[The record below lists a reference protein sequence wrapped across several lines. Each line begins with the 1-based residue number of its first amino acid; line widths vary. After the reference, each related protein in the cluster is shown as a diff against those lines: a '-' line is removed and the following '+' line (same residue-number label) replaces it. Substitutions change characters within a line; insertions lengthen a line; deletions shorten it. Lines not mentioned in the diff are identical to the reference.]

1 MPSSYQVFVKSQ
13 MSGKKFKSRS
23 EANQYM
29 KSVAVKWKSHKKDGG
44 SLFGDIAGEVLSGA
58 SNVSRKYL

>member
-1 MPSSYQVFVKSQ
+1 MPSNYQAFVKKE

-23 EANQYM
+23 EANTFM
-29 KSVAVKWKSHKKDGG
+29 KSVAVKWKSHKSGG
-44 SLFGDIAGEVLSGA
+44 SIFGDIAGEVLSGA